1 MDSNNTMRTPL
12 SKVRGLGSAKS
23 GTGHFWH
30 QRVTAIANVPLSI
43 AFLWIVISL
52 QGKSREAV
60 LHSLSQ
66 PLVSIL
72 MLLFLGSGLFHMH
85 IGMQVIIEDYVHGGT
100 KIMALLANTFF
111 SVLIGVMCAF
121 ALLKISFGI

>member
-23 GTGHFWH
+23 GTAHFWH

>member
-52 QGKSREAV
+52 QGKSRDAV
-60 LHSLSQ
+60 LHTLSQ
-66 PLVSIL
+66 PLVSVL

-85 IGMQVIIEDYVHGGT
+85 IGMQVIIEDYLHGGA
-100 KIMALLANTFF
+100 KIVALLANTFF
-111 SVLIGVMCAF
+111 SLVIGVMCAF
-121 ALLKISFGI
+121 ALLKIGFGL